1 MLQDDRMKNFDE
13 IKFHQRALLSLSEV
27 IFRSIYDFSFSV

>member
-1 MLQDDRMKNFDE
+1 MKNFDE
-13 IKFHQRALLSLSEV
+13 IKFHQRALLSLSEI